1 MGVGG
6 FYLCYTLFMKYV
18 FILGHN
24 PKLSVAEVKA
34 VFPAGQ
40 VVEQTSSFLIL
51 DTAEFDGDQI
61 MDQLGGTIKIGQVLA
76 DKIDKK
82 LIVKDLQQHHA
93 GSKLNFGFSYY
104 EAKKD
109 NLGMDVKTALKKVGL
124 NSRLVISKEK
134 NLSSVVI
141 TKNKVVEYLVLSASD
156 RPSRD
161 GRKYLARTIAVQGFE
176 GYSKRDFGRP
186 ARDMKSGSMPPKL
199 AKIMINLAQV
209 DKAAKIHDAFCGS
222 GTMLQEALLMGYTNI
237 SGSDKSSKAI
247 EDTKKNLVWLAD
259 TLKINTS
266 GVKVFLHD
274 VINLSDKLSEIDAI
288 VSEPLLGPPLRG
300 HESPQE
306 IKRIV
311 RDLEELYLAAFE
323 QFIKILNPGGK
334 VVMIFPSFMVDKN
347 IYRLNIEEQIKNL
360 GFTQEDDGKL
370 IYFREGQKVYRNIKI
385 FSLSSRP

>member
-1 MGVGG
+1 
-6 FYLCYTLFMKYV
+6 MKYV

-24 PKLSVAEVKA
+24 PKLSAAEVKA

-51 DTAEFDGDQI
+51 DTAEFDGSQI
-61 MDQLGGTIKIGQVLA
+61 MDQLGGTIKIGQVIA
-76 DKIDKK
+76 DKVDKK

-109 NLGMDVKTALKKVGL
+109 NLGMDVKTALKKIGL

-141 TKNKVVEYLVLSASD
+141 TKNKVVEYLVL
-156 RPSRD
+156 
-161 GRKYLARTIAVQGFE
+161 GKYLARTIAVQGFE
-176 GYSKRDFGRP
+176 DYSKRDFGRP

-247 EDTKKNLVWLAD
+247 EDTKKNLAWLAD

-266 GVKVFLHD
+266 GIKVFQHD
-274 VINLSDKLSEIDAI
+274 VVNLSEKLSEIDAI
-288 VSEPLLGPPLRG
+288 VSEPFLGPPLRG

-323 QFIKILNPGGK
+323 QFVKILNPSGK

-347 IYRLNIEEQIKNL
+347 IYRLNIEEPIKNL

-385 FSLSSRP
+385 FQLIP